1 MMSFSTSWSVSVTM
15 SVDELFAV
23 TALSRCKALRAIY
36 KFANNNNK
44 NAKVITPE
52 FSFVEESRGMV
63 CFCGPPLQK
72 QT

>member
-1 MMSFSTSWSVSVTM
+1 MMSVSTSWSVSVTM

-44 NAKVITPE
+44 NAKVITE
-52 FSFVEESRGMV
+52 F
-63 CFCGPPLQK
+63 
-72 QT
+72 